1 MPVPNFAPKKKS
13 RGARSSGGA
22 DTMAI
27 AKLVH
32 AHADELTSMSE
43 AKEFVDFA
51 QANDLW
57 SKKSFPAFK
66 TALKQLD
73 IDYDEVAATNRRNR
87 IAELAEAA
95 ATAPT
100 ITLFAAGDDEV
111 SSYAICLADGTVA
124 WYNTFHED
132 DSSHVEGDQD
142 SADRSAAGKA
152 IFLAGQAREWVDA
165 DAIRLTLRISNHR
178 LDVEDKALANEALK
192 ARVALTLDVV
202 DDEAANPAL
211 EWCREAGSKQWR
223 ETSLQRVH
231 DAQPLATVYDAGTT
245 PVLDEPLPDPGED
258 PDSHSDEEP
267 GFPDPDEEQ
276 EPEFA
281 ELTSQ
286 AGEVDG
292 PHS

>member
-13 RGARSSGGA
+13 RGARSSSGGA

-32 AHADELTSMSE
+32 AHADELTSMSQ
-43 AKEFVDFA
+43 AKEYVDFA

-57 SKKSFPAFK
+57 SKKAFPAFK

-73 IDYDEVAATNRRNR
+73 IDYDEVAAANRRDR

-95 ATAPT
+95 ITAPA

-178 LDVEDKALANEALK
+178 LDAEDKALAQEALK

-231 DAQPLATVYDAGTT
+231 DAQPLATVYDTGTT
-245 PVLDEPLPDPGED
+245 PVLDEPLPDP
-258 PDSHSDEEP
+258 DSHPDEEP
-267 GFPDPDEEQ
+267 GFPDPTEEP

-281 ELTSQ
+281 ELTAQ